1 MNISKKT
8 AVNFIHIPK
17 NGGTSIEKMK
27 CPMIRHGYH
36 GRPIENLKNQ
46 LIIIRNPID
55 RFISAVY
62 HCLEKASHLP
72 QVKALIDKGITT
84 PDKWLEIWRNL
95 NHPDYLVLMDEV
107 KNKSGKHHI
116 GKEVLEYKWTYT
128 PQYKWIDKPSY
139 VIIMDNFNEE
149 LQYLLNT
156 LGCSE
161 YDIPITNSTSKKKE
175 QNITLSSENL
185 NFLKKI
191 YEKDFQYYQI
201 YKSIPKEKRLPI
213 KKISNNH

>member
-1 MNISKKT
+1 MNPSEKAI
-8 AVNFIHIPK
+8 VNFIHISK
-17 NGGTSIEKMK
+17 NGGTSIKKMK

-46 LIIIRNPID
+46 FIIIRNPID
-55 RFISAVY
+55 RFISSVHY
-62 HCLEKASHLP
+62 CLEKASHLP
-72 QVKALIDKGITT
+72 QVKVLIDKEITT
-84 PDKWLEIWRNL
+84 PDKWLEIWRNID
-95 NHPDYLVLMDEV
+95 HPDYLVLMNEV
-107 KNKSGKHHI
+107 KNKNNKHHI

-156 LGCSE
+156 LGCSGC
-161 YDIPITNSTSKKKE
+161 DIPVANSTSKKKE
-175 QNITLSSENL
+175 QGITLSSENID
-185 NFLKKI
+185 FLKKM
-191 YEKDFQYYQI
+191 YEKDFQYYQM